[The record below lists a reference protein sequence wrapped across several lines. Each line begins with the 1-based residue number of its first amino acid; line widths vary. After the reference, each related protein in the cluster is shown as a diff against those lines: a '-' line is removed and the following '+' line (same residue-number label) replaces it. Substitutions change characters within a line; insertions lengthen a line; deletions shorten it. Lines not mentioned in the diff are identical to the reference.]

1 MSLYREPPETI
12 TVESVKYAVE
22 TDFRMWISFQS
33 IMTGRAG
40 DEEKA
45 AQIYALMERLGLPAS
60 EAALEAMVDFFEGAS
75 ADRAGAGESRTPA
88 FDFERDSAYIYSAFL
103 AAYEIDLTTAR
114 LHWWKFKALFQALPD
129 DCEICKIMRY
139 RTVDLKDVPKS
150 QKQFY
155 RQMKARYALPGV
167 AGQTHRTDE
176 DMRGYVQRRFEDARK
191 RQALGNLL

>member
-1 MSLYREPPETI
+1 MSLYREPPESI
-12 TVESVKYAVE
+12 VVEGHEYPVD
-22 TDFRMWISFQS
+22 TDFRTWIGFQG
-33 IMTGRAG
+33 ILTRREG

-45 AQIYALMERLGLPAS
+45 AQVYALMERLGLPAS
-60 EAALEAMVDFFEGAS
+60 EASLEAMVSFFEGAS
-75 ADRAGAGESRTPA
+75 AKQAGAGESGPSA

>member
-155 RQMKARYALPGV
+155 RQMKARYALPGT
-167 AGQTHRTDE
+167 AGAAHRTDE

-191 RQALGNLL
+191 RQALGNLP

>member
-1 MSLYREPPETI
+1 MSLYWEPPETI
-12 TVESVKYAVE
+12 TVEGVKYAVE

-45 AQIYALMERLGLPAS
+45 AQVYALMERLGLPAS

>member
-155 RQMKARYALPGV
+155 RQMKARYALPGT
-167 AGQTHRTDE
+167 AGASHRTDE

-191 RQALGNLL
+191 RQALGNLP

>member
-12 TVESVKYAVE
+12 TVEGVKYAVE

-45 AQIYALMERLGLPAS
+45 TQVYALMERLGLPAS

-129 DCEICKIMRY
+129 DYEICKIMRY

-176 DMRGYVQRRFEDARK
+176 DMRGYVQRRYEGARK

>member
-45 AQIYALMERLGLPAS
+45 AQVYALMERLGLPAS

-191 RQALGNLL
+191 RQALGNLP

>member
-1 MSLYREPPETI
+1 MSLDRGPPETI
-12 TVESVKYAVE
+12 TVEGIKYAVD

-33 IMTGRAG
+33 IMTSRAG

-45 AQIYALMERLGLPAS
+45 AQVYALMERLGLPAS

-103 AAYEIDLTTAR
+103 AAYEIDLTTAQ

-155 RQMKARYALPGV
+155 RQMKARYALPGI
-167 AGQTHRTDE
+167 AGPAHRTDE

-191 RQALGNLL
+191 RQAIGNLP

>member
-12 TVESVKYAVE
+12 TVEGVKYAVE

-45 AQIYALMERLGLPAS
+45 AQVYALMERLGLPAS

-155 RQMKARYALPGV
+155 RQMKARYALP
-167 AGQTHRTDE
+167 
-176 DMRGYVQRRFEDARK
+176 K
-191 RQALGNLL
+191 RLGICYEKEGKVSLLRL

>member
-1 MSLYREPPETI
+1 MSLYREPPESI
-12 TVESVKYAVE
+12 VVEGHEYPVD
-22 TDFRMWISFQS
+22 TDFRTWIGFQG
-33 IMTGRAG
+33 ILTRREG

-45 AQIYALMERLGLPAS
+45 AQVYALMERLGLPAS
-60 EAALEAMVDFFEGAS
+60 EASLEAMVSFFEGAS
-75 ADRAGAGESRTPA
+75 AKQAGAGESGPSA

-103 AAYEIDLTTAR
+103 GAYEIDLSTAR

-139 RTVDLKDVPKS
+139 RTVELKDVPKG

-155 RQMKARYALPGV
+155 RKMKARYALPGV
-167 AGQTHRTDE
+167 TSPAHRTDE

-191 RQALGNLL
+191 RQAIGDLP

>member
-12 TVESVKYAVE
+12 TVEGVKYAVE

-45 AQIYALMERLGLPAS
+45 AQVYALMEHLGLPAS

>member
-12 TVESVKYAVE
+12 TVEGVKYAVE

-45 AQIYALMERLGLPAS
+45 AQVYALMERLGLPAS

>member
-45 AQIYALMERLGLPAS
+45 AQVYALMERLGLPAS

>member
-1 MSLYREPPETI
+1 MSLYREPPESI
-12 TVESVKYAVE
+12 VVEGHEYPVD
-22 TDFRMWISFQS
+22 TDFRTWIGFQGILTS
-33 IMTGRAG
+33 RER

-45 AQIYALMERLGLPAS
+45 AQVYALMERLGLPAS
-60 EAALEAMVDFFEGAS
+60 EASLEAMVSFFEGAS
-75 ADRAGAGESRTPA
+75 AKQAGAGESGPSA

>member
-12 TVESVKYAVE
+12 TVEGVKYAVE

-45 AQIYALMERLGLPAS
+45 AQVYALMERLGLPAS

-114 LHWWKFKALFQALPD
+114 LHWWKFKSMFHGLSEDQ
-129 DCEICKIMRY
+129 EIVKIMGY
-139 RTVDLKDVPKS
+139 RGMKISSKMS
-150 QKQFY
+150 REQRRFY
-155 RQMKARYALPGV
+155 EKMQRMYALPIPDSEREKYE
-167 AGQTHRTDE
+167 AITD
-176 DMRGYVQRRFEDARK
+176 
-191 RQALGNLL
+191 ALMNGGDLTGLL

>member
-12 TVESVKYAVE
+12 TVEGVKYAVE

-45 AQIYALMERLGLPAS
+45 AQVYALMERLGLPAS

-75 ADRAGAGESRTPA
+75 ADRGGAGESRTPA

-129 DCEICKIMRY
+129 DYEICKIMRY